1 MTAKAMKMKMT
12 KPPDDNDPG
21 ALLCGHEHRIHYLGG
36 GIWVCFACWAK
47 ALLGG
52 GRKRQENP

>member
-1 MTAKAMKMKMT
+1 MLT
-12 KPPDDNDPG
+12 KKKLPDDDPG
-21 ALLCGHEHRIHYLGG
+21 ARLCGHAHRIHYLGG

-52 GRKRQENP
+52 GRR